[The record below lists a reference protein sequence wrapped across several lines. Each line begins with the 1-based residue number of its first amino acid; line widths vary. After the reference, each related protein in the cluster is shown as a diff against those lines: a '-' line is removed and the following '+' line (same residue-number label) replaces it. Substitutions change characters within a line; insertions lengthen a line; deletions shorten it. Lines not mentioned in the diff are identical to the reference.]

1 VNHQASAAQ
10 YMIHRELA
18 TGAAVLNHT
27 LEVAPHSLPQLVP
40 LFGVG
45 LLLLQ
50 RELLLHLWSMED

>member
-1 VNHQASAAQ
+1 
-10 YMIHRELA
+10 MIHRDLA

-50 RELLLHLWSMED
+50 RELLLHLWSVED